1 MTSPKIC
8 FNLLCFVMVATIG
21 VIPSTIMAQSK
32 KQTLFDSLKSAAY
45 VLYEEQRYEEA
56 IVQFE
61 KAYEVIPDPKI
72 WFNLGQCHR
81 QLNHVEQALLYYEKF
96 LNALPEIND
105 LSEEKKRSLEA
116 DVRKWVSQL
125 RRQKEEEDA
134 RLREEEAR
142 RRQTEQQMATLST
155 ENTPKSEEEK
165 PTVVNRQPTVVHTHV
180 SLTSR
185 WWFWTGVGTT
195 AVLAGTTVWAGL
207 RAKDYNDQ
215 WRQVW
220 DDAYRDKAEFYQKV
234 TDILLVGTL
243 VSAVATG
250 VASWL
255 FLSQQPSSRA
265 IPPKSAFIVPSCD
278 GITCMLQLT
287 VLF

>member
-8 FNLLCFVMVATIG
+8 SSFLCFVMVATIG
-21 VIPSTIMAQSK
+21 VIPSMVMAQSK
-32 KQTLFDSLKSAAY
+32 KQQLYDSLKNAAY
-45 VLYEEQRYEEA
+45 VLYKEQKYDEA

-81 QLNHVEQALLYYEKF
+81 HLNHVEQALLYYEKF

-116 DVRKWVSQL
+116 DVREWVSQL
-125 RRQKEEEDA
+125 RRQKEEEEDA

-142 RRQTEQQMATLST
+142 RQKQQEMSTLSI

-165 PTVVNRQPTVVHTHV
+165 PKVDNIQPNVVHSHV

-185 WWFWTGVGTT
+185 WWFWTGVGIT
-195 AVLAGTTVWAGL
+195 AVLAGATAWAGL

-220 DDAYRDKAEFYQKV
+220 DTDYSDKAEFYQKV
-234 TDILLVGTL
+234 TDGMLVGTL
-243 VSAVATG
+243 VSAVVTG

-255 FLSQQPSSRA
+255 FLSQQPSSRP

-278 GITCMLQLT
+278 GITCTLQLT